1 MSSAADSVPGMSTPD
16 ELQALSSKELHDRA
30 LSIARHRVDVM
41 WMWKLLK
48 AIPAAEASI
57 GDLEDASMNIAST
70 EHAISEF
77 MEADEGELAD
87 ALRPMYIEYIQAH
100 QK

>member
-1 MSSAADSVPGMSTPD
+1 MSTPD

>member
-1 MSSAADSVPGMSTPD
+1 MVTRE
-16 ELQALSSKELHDRA
+16 ELDTLTSKELHDRA
-30 LSIARHRVDVM
+30 LSLARHRVDVV

-57 GDLEDASMNIAST
+57 GDMEDANMNIAST
-70 EHAISEF
+70 EHAIGEL

-87 ALRPMYIEYIQAH
+87 ALRPMYLDYILAH

>member
-1 MSSAADSVPGMSTPD
+1 MVTRE
-16 ELQALSSKELHDRA
+16 ELDVLTSKELHDRA
-30 LSIARHRVDVM
+30 LSLARHRVDVV

-57 GDLEDASMNIAST
+57 GDMEDANMNIAST
-70 EHAISEF
+70 EHAIGEF
-77 MEADEGELAD
+77 MEADEGELAE
-87 ALRPMYIEYIQAH
+87 ALRPMYLDYILAH

>member
-1 MSSAADSVPGMSTPD
+1 MTTSDD
-16 ELQALSSKELHDRA
+16 LEALSSKELHDRA

-48 AIPAAEASI
+48 AIPAAEASM
-57 GDLEDASMNIAST
+57 GDVEDASMNIAST

-77 MEADEGELAD
+77 MEADEGDLAE
-87 ALRPMYIEYIQAH
+87 ALRPMYIEYILAH